1 MKATNKSALF
11 NALNK
16 FISAR
21 VLLIESVIAAGYPT
35 VESARP
41 DIMEWVVTRTPNVTL
56 KAQGSG
62 RLVFEGKGA
71 ASARNALRDVN
82 NQLRGTTRRA
92 KAAKSSSKI
101 AVNKTLVK
109 QVALLLKGVDAKAL
123 GATIAAVRAAL
134 K

>member
-109 QVALLLKGVDAKAL
+109 QMTAMLKDLDAKTL
-123 GATIAAVRAAL
+123 NATIAAVKAAL